1 LDVWNALIAVLTVEK
16 GDKVMFQL
24 DRLVYAT
31 NRPEKVDLHLQTERG
46 LPLAASGRSF
56 PGVATRIYPF
66 PGGGFLEVA
75 YIENEKE
82 IAASEEG
89 VAMRDLLKEQ
99 GDGFTAL
106 VLETDDLDRVK
117 RILEEEGYPVSVTPV
132 QEVTDPTGQTVRF
145 QMLGTY
151 PHLPWF
157 VQYEKPR
164 ESRRGYPQAA
174 IIRTT
179 TLTADVHI
187 LEKLLEMPATEVKF
201 PDTTAAILP
210 LYNATLRLES
220 ADAYGFTYF
229 DPKGLLLEMPLTDD
243 VLQ

>member
-1 LDVWNALIAVLTVEK
+1 ME
-16 GDKVMFQL
+16 MFQL

-31 NRPEKVDLHLQTERG
+31 NHPEQVGLHLQTQHG
-46 LPLAASGRSF
+46 LTLAASGRSF

-75 YIENEKE
+75 YIENEAE
-82 IAASEEG
+82 VAASEEG
-89 VAMRDLLKEQ
+89 MAMRELLKEQ
-99 GDGFTAL
+99 GDGYTAL
-106 VLETDDLDRVK
+106 VLETDDLERV
-117 RILEEEGYPVSVTPV
+117 RRVLEEEGYPAAVTPV

-157 VQYEKPR
+157 VQYDKLRDSP
-164 ESRRGYPQAA
+164 RGYPQAA

-179 TLTADVHI
+179 TLTADVSI
-187 LEKLLEMPATEVKF
+187 LEKVLGMPATSIHF

-210 LYNATLRLES
+210 LYNATLRLEA
-220 ADAYGFTYF
+220 ADAYGFCYF
-229 DPKGLLLEMPLTDD
+229 DPKGLLLEKPFTNNILH
-243 VLQ
+243 